1 MAAASQAIFPIR
13 ELSAYQRNWTIRARV
28 TMKAPVRT
36 FRSGEGKVFHVEL
49 LDAEGGEIRA
59 TFFNQA
65 VDLHHDKMETGK
77 IFCFSRGTVKV
88 ANRQYN
94 NCNHRYEITFDKDAQ
109 VTPAAEGSEIE
120 AVKFTFV
127 DIKSVQTRQ
136 LPCRVDL
143 CGIVTAFRAP
153 VQLQSKDGKELLKRE
168 ITLVDDTAT
177 AIDVALWQAFAKT
190 EDSKLEGNPVVAL
203 KGVLVREW
211 NGGRAGSLS
220 DTGAL
225 VFGASSPEA
234 ARVQQ
239 WWTQGGSA
247 QGVTQISASAGGGG
261 GGALAANAKPMSL
274 GAMRRAADAI
284 SGTQPE
290 IYTCTSRLEA
300 VQLRKKD
307 QTLPLWYSACCEQR
321 EGPNGKTLPC
331 NKRVDES
338 GFCPA
343 CGRQTKTQVRLLAR
357 CRFVDYE
364 DSAWLTTFHEAAQ
377 AVLGLTGD
385 EVKVLDPEES
395 LEGELRKRYFRQP
408 LQLILRA
415 RQGEYQGE
423 VRTEITCVGAK
434 PVSHAEHGRKLLAE
448 VQEMLAA

>member
-1 MAAASQAIFPIR
+1 
-13 ELSAYQRNWTIRARV
+13 
-28 TMKAPVRT
+28 
-36 FRSGEGKVFHVEL
+36 
-49 LDAEGGEIRA
+49 
-59 TFFNQA
+59 
-65 VDLHHDKMETGK
+65 
-77 IFCFSRGTVKV
+77 V

-385 EVKVLDPEES
+385 EVKMLDPEES

-448 VQEMLAA
+448 VREMLAA

>member
-1 MAAASQAIFPIR
+1 MAAVPQTIFPIR
-13 ELSAYQRNWTIRARV
+13 ELSAYQKNWTIRARV
-28 TMKAPVRT
+28 TSKAPVRT

-59 TFFNQA
+59 SFFNQA
-65 VDLHHDKMETGK
+65 VDLHHDKLETGK

-94 NCNHRYEITFDKDAQ
+94 SCNHRYEITFDKDAQ
-109 VTPAAEGSEIE
+109 VSPAAEGTEIE

-127 DIKSVQTRQ
+127 DLKSVQTRQ
-136 LPCRVDL
+136 TPCRVDL

-153 VQLQSKDGKELLKRE
+153 VQLQSKDGKDLLKRE
-168 ITLVDDTAT
+168 ITIVDDTAT
-177 AIDVALWQAFAKT
+177 AMDVALWQAFAKT

-408 LQLILRA
+408 LQLVLRA

-448 VQEMLAA
+448 VREMLAA